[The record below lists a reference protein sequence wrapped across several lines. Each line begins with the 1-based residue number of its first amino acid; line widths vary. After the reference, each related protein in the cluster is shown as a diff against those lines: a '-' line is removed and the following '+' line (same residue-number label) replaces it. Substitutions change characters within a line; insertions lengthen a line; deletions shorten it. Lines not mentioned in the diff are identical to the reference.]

1 MSNASFEQHGEIHQ
15 GHEPDS
21 RVLLTIRFTR
31 WLALSLL
38 MAWTGPF
45 IVIALLA
52 ALLGGLGVSIGD
64 FRESVVSFASAEPAA
79 WIVAKRAWTN
89 YAVVLGACV
98 LIWRV
103 LSAAPVQ
110 RLLDVATRRI
120 AASAAAVFEP
130 TVKRLERLPPPAQ
143 AAVAL
148 FLAVAAITTGAI
160 MFVNTHA
167 TANGIRYLP
176 PPTPMPK
183 PVPSAAL
190 MLPSGAIRTG
200 EALIEM
206 RGDNTFVVRFR
217 SETAK

>member
-1 MSNASFEQHGEIHQ
+1 MSDASFEQHGEIHQ
-15 GHEPDS
+15 GHEPHS

-38 MAWTGPF
+38 LAWTGPF
-45 IVIALLA
+45 ILIALLA
-52 ALLGGLGVSIGD
+52 ALLSGLGVSMEDI
-64 FRESVVSFASAEPAA
+64 RESVVSFASAEPAA

-110 RLLDVATRRI
+110 RLQDVATRRI
-120 AASAAAVFEP
+120 AASAAVVFEP
-130 TVKRLERLPPPAQ
+130 TVERLERLPPPAQ

-148 FLAVAAITTGAI
+148 FLAVAAITGAI

-167 TANGIRYLP
+167 TTDGSRYP
-176 PPTPMPK
+176 PPKAPMPK

-190 MLPSGAIRTG
+190 MLPGGAIRSG

-206 RGDNTFVVRFR
+206 HGDDTFVVQFK
-217 SETAK
+217 SDVEK

>member
-1 MSNASFEQHGEIHQ
+1 MSDASFHQSGEKQQ
-15 GHEPDS
+15 GDESHS
-21 RVLLTIRFTR
+21 RFTRFTR

-38 MAWTGPF
+38 MAWTGPY
-45 IVIALLA
+45 IMIALLA
-52 ALLGGLGVSIGD
+52 AVLGGLGVSIGD
-64 FRESVVSFASAEPAA
+64 FRESVVSSASAEPAA

-130 TVKRLERLPPPAQ
+130 TVERLERLPPA
-143 AAVAL
+143 ARTAVAL
-148 FLAVAAITTGAI
+148 FLIVPAILGAI

-167 TANGIRYLP
+167 TTNGIRYLP
-176 PPTPMPK
+176 APTPMPK

-190 MLPSGAIRTG
+190 MLPGGAIRSG
-200 EALIEM
+200 EAMIEM
-206 RGDNTFVVRFR
+206 HGDDTFVVQFR

>member
-1 MSNASFEQHGEIHQ
+1 MSNASFHQYGGKQQ
-15 GHEPDS
+15 GHEPHS
-21 RVLLTIRFTR
+21 CVLRFTR
-31 WLALSLL
+31 WLALTLL

-45 IVIALLA
+45 IVISLLA

-79 WIVAKRAWTN
+79 WTFAKHAWTV
-89 YAVVLGACV
+89 YAVVFGAGV

-103 LSAAPVQ
+103 FSAAPAQ

-120 AASAAAVFEP
+120 AASAAVGFEP

-148 FLAVAAITTGAI
+148 FLAVAAITGAI

-167 TANGIRYLP
+167 TTDGSRYP
-176 PPTPMPK
+176 PPKAPMPK

-190 MLPSGAIRTG
+190 MLPGGAIRSG

-206 RGDNTFVVRFR
+206 HGDDTFVVQFK
-217 SETAK
+217 SDVEK